1 MTKVL
6 RRITLTK
13 RIANPIKRP
22 LAEPART
29 IDPVL
34 AGTRGSTN
42 ISPLSSRA
50 AAPKPALPNRST
62 GSGDH
67 AGETLEEHLPINGDL
82 QPSEEKV
89 GYGKPPLQFR
99 FKKGQSGNPKG
110 RSKGSK
116 NLRTLFEAE
125 WEAPVEVLEGGRK
138 RKISKGALITKN
150 LFHQAAKGDLKAA
163 AATFKM
169 EERFSKPSIEDPNS
183 ATASTTGSNSQV
195 LTPMQLL
202 IIECFGPKTVPAAR
216 HTEPTKSGS
225 SVSTTKSQPTPKG
238 GKKS

>member
-13 RIANPIKRP
+13 RVANSNNRPIAG
-22 LAEPART
+22 LAGT

-34 AGTRGSTN
+34 TNTREPTTIN
-42 ISPLSSRA
+42 PPSSRTA
-50 AAPKPALPNRST
+50 ARNSSIRDRSMGSSGREPKNQEKLLPANS
-62 GSGDH
+62 H
-67 AGETLEEHLPINGDL
+67 E

-110 RSKGSK
+110 RSKGNK

-125 WEAPVEVLEGGRK
+125 WEAPVEVLEGGEK
-138 RKISKGALITKN
+138 KKISKGALITKN
-150 LFHQAAKGDLKAA
+150 LFRQAAKGDLKAA
-163 AATFKM
+163 AVTFKM
-169 EERFSKPSIEDPNS
+169 EERFSKPSPESLNS
-183 ATASTTGSNSQV
+183 TTASSSESIRQE

-202 IIECFGPKTVPAAR
+202 IIECFGPKRVSVVKPA
-216 HTEPTKSGS
+216 EPATAGS
-225 SVSTTKSQPTPKG
+225 SVSTTKSQPTTKG
-238 GKKS
+238 GNKS